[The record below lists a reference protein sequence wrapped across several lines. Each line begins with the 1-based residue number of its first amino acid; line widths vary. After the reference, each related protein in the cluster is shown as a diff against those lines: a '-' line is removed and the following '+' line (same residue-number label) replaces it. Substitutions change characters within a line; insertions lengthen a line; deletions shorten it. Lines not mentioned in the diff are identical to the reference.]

1 MCSYQAKNRSRVILR
16 LFFLGGHI
24 FATVYTQNHFIWNIL
39 DYNRNRYRQNHIEK
53 INSGISPRVCIPQ
66 CALWKP
72 WNPWYYW
79 VFRLFRFIP
88 TPKYK
93 TDFNCFCLGVLTWY
107 TLIWYRL
114 SQFYKVLLLLLSNS
128 YHEGCYHANS
138 LKQSCCLH
146 YICIQEPCQ

>member
-53 INSGISPRVCIPQ
+53 INSGISPRVCVPQ
-66 CALWKP
+66 CALWKS